1 MALYHFYFG
10 EGLLA
15 RLFTQTV
22 ERRLPKKCESMGN
35 GFFFPGDV
43 HGGYLGMHV
52 CSRRSVCVCVCVCVR
67 TRVCA
72 CKRIKAAVL
81 GEKLE
86 KKRSKNVELLVTHM
100 CVYIHTVI

>member
-1 MALYHFYFG
+1 M
-10 EGLLA
+10 
-15 RLFTQTV
+15 
-22 ERRLPKKCESMGN
+22 KCESMGN

-52 CSRRSVCVCVCVCVR
+52 RSRRSVCVCVCVR
-67 TRVCA
+67 ARA

-86 KKRSKNVELLVTHM
+86 KKNMELLVTHM

>member
-15 RLFTQTV
+15 QLFTQTV

-52 CSRRSVCVCVCVCVR
+52 RSRRSVCVYVCVCVCVCVCMQKNQSYCIGR
-67 TRVCA
+67 
-72 CKRIKAAVL
+72 KAR
-81 GEKLE
+81 KE
-86 KKRSKNVELLVTHM
+86 KK
-100 CVYIHTVI
+100 

>member
-15 RLFTQTV
+15 QLFTQTV

-52 CSRRSVCVCVCVCVR
+52 RSRRSVCVCVCVCVCVHAR
-67 TRVCA
+67 A
-72 CKRIKAAVL
+72 CVHAKEIKL
-81 GEKLE
+81 LYWEK
-86 KKRSKNVELLVTHM
+86 S
-100 CVYIHTVI
+100 